1 MMNHALLHVSDLQ
14 VCYRTRGFSIDAAT
28 GVTVTVGSN
37 ECVALIGESGSG
49 KSTIANAVLR
59 ILPENAVIARGKV
72 VFKGTDLITLTEEQ
86 MREVRGKDISMIFQD
101 PHSSLNP
108 VLKIGDQL
116 IETIMTHHPALGRE
130 KAKERATE
138 LLDLV
143 RISDPSKILG
153 RYPHQL
159 SGGMAQRVAIA
170 QGLSSSPSLLIADEP
185 TSALDLTIQAQ
196 ILKLIKGLMS
206 TLKLSVLLITHD
218 LSLVSNLADK
228 VYVMYAGN
236 IVEEDSIDGIY
247 SDPKHPYTAMLLEAV
262 KKLQGTSTSQHAI
275 TESTKPS
282 EPSTCRFHPRCSVL
296 GSKCSQEPPPY
307 VQLPSGKKVLCWL
320 SAPSVEK

>member
-1 MMNHALLHVSDLQ
+1 MMNDTLLHVSDLE
-14 VCYRTRGFSIDAAT
+14 VCYRARGFSINAVS
-28 GVTVTVGSN
+28 GVTVTIGSN

-59 ILPENAVIARGKV
+59 VLPENATIA
-72 VFKGTDLITLTEEQ
+72 KGTVTFKDTNLLNLTEEQ

-116 IETIMTHHPALGRE
+116 TETIMTHDPTSGRG
-130 KAKERATE
+130 KAIERATE

-143 RISDPSKILG
+143 RIADPSEILG

-170 QGLSSSPSLLIADEP
+170 LGLSSSPSLLIADEP

-196 ILKLIKGLMS
+196 ILKLIKRLMS
-206 TLKLSVLLITHD
+206 MLKLSVLLITHD
-218 LSLVSNLADK
+218 LSLVSNLADR

-236 IVEEDSIDGIY
+236 IVEEDSIDGLY
-247 SDPKHPYTAMLLEAV
+247 SDPKHPYTVMLLEAV
-262 KKLQGTSTSQHAI
+262 KKLQGTSTSQYSI

-282 EPSTCRFHPRCSVL
+282 EPSSCRFHPRCSVL
-296 GSKCSQEPPPY
+296 DSKCRQERPPY

-320 SAPSVEK
+320 SASSVEK